1 MDYSLKEV
9 AGRIKDLRE
18 AKGYTQEFVA
28 EAVGVS
34 RQAVS
39 KWEQQTNC
47 PDIMLLPE
55 LASIFGVT
63 IDELFGNES
72 KREIIYSLVDEVPWN
87 DDGKLRIAV
96 YSGRKL
102 AAQSSYI
109 CNEGSNV
116 IRVCFHGENY
126 NISGVCKIDCGRA
139 SGE

>member
-1 MDYSLKEV
+1 MQKNTVL
-9 AGRIKDLRE
+9 GIKISYHRRLL
-18 AKGYTQEFVA
+18 GLTQA
-28 EAVGVS
+28 ELAEMLGVS
-34 RQAVS
+34 CQAVS

-55 LASIFGVT
+55 LARIFGVT

-102 AAQSSYI
+102 AAQNSYI
-109 CNEGSNV
+109 CKEGSNV
-116 IRVCFHGENY
+116 ISVHFHGEKY